1 MFTSDKVKMGEFA
14 NHGAVKSVAWLIA
27 IVIGSLNA
35 WLLVQT
41 VRDWLS

>member
-1 MFTSDKVKMGEFA
+1 MGCTSTE
-14 NHGAVKSVAWLIA
+14 VADCRRLVVA

-41 VRDWLS
+41 IGGWITAPKEGA